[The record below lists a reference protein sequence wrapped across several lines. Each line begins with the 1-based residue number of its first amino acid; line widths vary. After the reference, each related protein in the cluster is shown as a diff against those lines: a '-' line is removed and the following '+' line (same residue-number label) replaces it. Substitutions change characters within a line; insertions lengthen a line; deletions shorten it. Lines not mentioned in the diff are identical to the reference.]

1 MRIARILIAFLIYFL
16 LAPADFA
23 QGFGKAVNDG
33 AGDYAG
39 ELARFHGAS
48 VGNLLKKSDLQPFA
62 VSFFGWRAL
71 AIARLPFNKLEGTHL
86 DLCRLGLGIYDK
98 ELDATLQALAA
109 RPTAMLAF
117 VEATPAE
124 KEAIQKFVVR
134 KYGGMYV
141 MPVLSS
147 QSATQKR
154 DETAA
159 WKYDLGA
166 SLGEL
171 AGSVVKWYAFPNN
184 AKYDENISDLLRGLD
199 KAIKNAPKD
208 APPDLLT
215 NLKQLMAFGN
225 KRLFTPDERQ
235 QIGAAIRQTLM
246 TTLAFAKPL
255 SPGLENF
262 ASTMEKMLPAK
273 PATAAPAP
281 ANDAAKAEAARAKE
295 IARQYLQEGIKK
307 VDAKMYDPAI
317 DDFNHAAEIDPNNH
331 SIYFNRARAYYQKA
345 LYDNAIADFTRAI
358 NLDGVNADDYFAMT
372 FRAMAEM
379 RKGALDAALAD
390 LNQAL
395 AFGVQQDHAYFV
407 RGMVYK
413 NKGDLAHA
421 RADFQAALQINPN
434 NQPAKNALAALGQ

>member
-1 MRIARILIAFLIYFL
+1 MVITFLVYFL

-39 ELARFHGAS
+39 ALARFHGSS
-48 VGNLLKKSDLQPFA
+48 VSNLLKKSDLQPFA

-86 DLCRLGLGIYDK
+86 DISRLGLGIYDK

-109 RPTAMLAF
+109 RPTTMLAF

-124 KEAIQKFVVR
+124 KDAIQSFVVR
-134 KYGGMYV
+134 KYGGMYL
-141 MPVLSS
+141 MLGLSG
-147 QSATQKR
+147 QTPPPKR
-154 DETAA
+154 DEAAA

-184 AKYDENISDLLRGLD
+184 AKYDESISDLLRGLD
-199 KAIKNAPKD
+199 KAIGNAPKET
-208 APPDLLT
+208 PPDLLT
-215 NLKQLMAFGN
+215 DLRQLAAFGS
-225 KRLFTPDERQ
+225 KRFFAPDERQ
-235 QIGAAIRQTLM
+235 QIGAAIRETLL
-246 TTLAFAKPL
+246 TTLGFAKPL
-255 SPGLENF
+255 SEALENL
-262 ASTMEKMLPAK
+262 ASTIEKTRPA
-273 PATAAPAP
+273 PTATAAPASS
-281 ANDAAKAEAARAKE
+281 NDAAKAEAARAKE
-295 IARQYLQEGIKK
+295 IARQYLQEGNKK
-307 VDAKMYDPAI
+307 LDAKLYDPAI
-317 DDFNHAAEIDPNNH
+317 GDFNRAAEIDPANH

-345 LYDNAIADFTRAI
+345 LYDDAIADFTRAI
-358 NLDGVNADDYFAMT
+358 NLDGVNADDYYAMT

-395 AFGVQQDHAYFV
+395 GFGVQQDQAYFV

-413 NKGDLAHA
+413 SKGNLAQA
-421 RADFQAALQINPN
+421 RNDFEAALRINPN
-434 NQPAKNALAALGQ
+434 NQPAKTALSALGQ